1 MKAEIATAITD
12 AHVEATGV
20 PRVFVHVFFNEL
32 PPGVAYSAREIDTRI
47 SGIQGA
53 TRAGRPLEV
62 KQALIK
68 QISAA
73 WSEITGEPEKQ
84 VLAGLSE
91 IDSDITMEY
100 GLILSYPGGETEW
113 FAANADA
120 LDGHPGHRP
129 LTTLRPQ
136 ARQCDA
142 NDDWPKKWLRTMPRG
157 PRRLL
162 EPSRRAAAKLQA
174 RSFSQ

>member
-1 MKAEIATAITD
+1 MKAEIATAIPG
-12 AHVEATGV
+12 AHVEATGA

-32 PPGVAYSAREIDTRI
+32 PPGVAYSAGEIDTRI

-53 TRAGRPLEV
+53 IRAGRPLEV

-73 WSEITGEPEKQ
+73 WSKITGQPEKQ
-84 VLAGLSE
+84 LLAGLSE

-100 GLILSYPGGETEW
+100 GLILPHPGSETEW

-120 LDGHPGHRP
+120 LDGIQGTG
-129 LTTLRPQ
+129 L
-136 ARQCDA
+136 
-142 NDDWPKKWLRTMPRG
+142 
-157 PRRLL
+157 
-162 EPSRRAAAKLQA
+162 
-174 RSFSQ
+174 